1 MYEIKDFGELKNL
14 SEEELQSPTTIITT
28 SISKTEVETKNFDN
42 INIFFEIVKKFGDKV
57 KNKVI
62 ITFSGYE
69 KDLREIYE
77 IPEVREYVRLLF
89 ERHPYLFYF
98 LSPIDI
104 NNKIFYACLS
114 DIEVISIGE
123 KKSLIRHAKE
133 QTICE
138 SFLSYK
144 YQEDLVQKIKK
155 GIEDFTKTIH
165 DVKTNSQEIIDLI
178 FNTHIGNILFPFERY
193 INLENAY
200 VVFLQEFWKN
210 FCKHYEVQQ
219 VFDFILAKKILRI
232 IDVYFLLTKNTPY
245 ADSTVL
251 PYMHGKKTT
260 NIFIIKDYWE
270 CPKCKNSVLI
280 FIKGVRDNMLIDD
293 WGDILVPD
301 IKFYIDKEL
310 PVISEPLKYFSIPY
324 NRKYDD
330 LLCLKCGEK
339 IKIK

>member
-28 SISKTEVETKNFDN
+28 SISK
-42 INIFFEIVKKFGDKV
+42 
-57 KNKVI
+57 
-62 ITFSGYE
+62 
-69 KDLREIYE
+69 
-77 IPEVREYVRLLF
+77 
-89 ERHPYLFYF
+89 
-98 LSPIDI
+98 
-104 NNKIFYACLS
+104 
-114 DIEVISIGE
+114 
-123 KKSLIRHAKE
+123 
-133 QTICE
+133 
-138 SFLSYK
+138 
-144 YQEDLVQKIKK
+144 
-155 GIEDFTKTIH
+155 
-165 DVKTNSQEIIDLI
+165 
-178 FNTHIGNILFPFERY
+178 PFERY